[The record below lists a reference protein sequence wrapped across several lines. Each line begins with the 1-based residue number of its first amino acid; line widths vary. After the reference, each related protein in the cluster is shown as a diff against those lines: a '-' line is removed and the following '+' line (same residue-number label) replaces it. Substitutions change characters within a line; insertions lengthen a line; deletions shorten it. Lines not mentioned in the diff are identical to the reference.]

1 MARDACF
8 KVIGGLLARC
18 ACRGAAVAFRAVAGG
33 AWLGH
38 SGAYDLGCHW
48 HSACCGRLIGRLIG
62 RVWPPQIKIIKAE
75 FIKAQII
82 QAQIIQE
89 RNAMTS
95 LSLLALL
102 GRIFDPLAA
111 LLDEAATSASAR
123 EAARVKLAA
132 VKADAFSAALA
143 FEEDRLATAARLVAA
158 EAGGQSWL
166 QRNWRPLTMLCFLFL
181 VMADSFGLLAFRLS
195 AEAWGLLQIGLGGYV
210 VGRSVEKI
218 APQIKS
224 SLNSKKG

>member
-1 MARDACF
+1 MF
-8 KVIGGLLARC
+8 KKWNHRIAADGNHPQGVGLTPAKLGKPLAFCLLR
-18 ACRGAAVAFRAVAGG
+18 AADRAGLA
-33 AWLGH
+33 AQ
-38 SGAYDLGCHW
+38 SE
-48 HSACCGRLIGRLIG
+48 I
-62 RVWPPQIKIIKAE
+62 
-75 FIKAQII
+75 IKAQII
-82 QAQIIQE
+82 TAQIIQE

-224 SLNSKKG
+224 SLNSKRG

>member
-1 MARDACF
+1 MF
-8 KVIGGLLARC
+8 KKWNHRIAADGNHPQGVGLTPAKLGKPLAFCLLR
-18 ACRGAAVAFRAVAGG
+18 AADRAGLPAQ
-33 AWLGH
+33 
-38 SGAYDLGCHW
+38 SE
-48 HSACCGRLIGRLIG
+48 
-62 RVWPPQIKIIKAE
+62 IIT
-75 FIKAQII
+75 
-82 QAQIIQE
+82 AQIIQE
-89 RNAMTS
+89 RDAMTS

-111 LLDEAATSASAR
+111 LLDEAASSASAR

-132 VKADAFSAALA
+132 VKADAFSAAFA

-158 EAGGQSWL
+158 KAGGQSWL

-210 VGRSVEKI
+210 VGRSVEKSRH
-218 APQIKS
+218 KS
-224 SLNSKKG
+224 NPA